1 MLRLHYKK
9 KKKGKERIPGRKIHP
24 SHRLNIWNKHRETS
38 YCVLCTTNGTEQWL
52 SLNRIFPFFQS
63 RPSAFPLDFCPFRNQ
78 WTRSRR
84 KFDLVCYDSRELVSA
99 RMFEL
104 LVGHSW
110 ILTIMLGY
118 IAVNRSRVAFCLL
131 CWNFSLYIPDNPT
144 YSALLSL
151 EWRKISWSTI
161 TSYNMSP
168 FQYAITN
175 ANSNNNNITSGF
187 RFLDISREILD
198 KLFGKFIFFNYN
210 R

>member
-1 MLRLHYKK
+1 MLFF
-9 KKKGKERIPGRKIHP
+9 KID
-24 SHRLNIWNKHRETS
+24 R
-38 YCVLCTTNGTEQWL
+38 Q
-52 SLNRIFPFFQS
+52 
-63 RPSAFPLDFCPFRNQ
+63 PFRLIFVLSKSVDQ
-78 WTRSRR
+78 IAR

-161 TSYNMSP
+161 SSYSMLS
-168 FQYAITN
+168 FQYATTN
-175 ANSNNNNITSGF
+175 ASNNNITNGLG
-187 RFLDISREILD
+187 FLDISQEIFWTNW
-198 KLFGKFIFFNYN
+198 KIYIFQL
-210 R
+210 

>member
-1 MLRLHYKK
+1 MLFFKVGRQSFRL
-9 KKKGKERIPGRKIHP
+9 IF
-24 SHRLNIWNKHRETS
+24 
-38 YCVLCTTNGTEQWL
+38 VLSKSVDQ
-52 SLNRIFPFFQS
+52 I
-63 RPSAFPLDFCPFRNQ
+63 A
-78 WTRSRR
+78 R

-144 YSALLSL
+144 YNALLSL

-161 TSYNMSP
+161 TSYNMLPS
-168 FQYAITN
+168 QYETTN
-175 ANSNNNNITSGF
+175 ASNNNNIVSGLG
-187 RFLDISREILD
+187 FLNISREILD
-198 KLFGKFIFFNYN
+198 KIYIFQL
-210 R
+210 

>member
-1 MLRLHYKK
+1 MIILK
-9 KKKGKERIPGRKIHP
+9 
-24 SHRLNIWNKHRETS
+24 S
-38 YCVLCTTNGTEQWL
+38 
-52 SLNRIFPFFQS
+52 
-63 RPSAFPLDFCPFRNQ
+63 DFCFFSKSTVSFFAWFLSFRNR
-78 WTRSRR
+78 WTRSRGNSI
-84 KFDLVCYDSRELVSA
+84 LVCYDSRELVSA

-161 TSYNMSP
+161 SSYSMLS
-168 FQYAITN
+168 FQYATTN
-175 ANSNNNNITSGF
+175 ASNNNITSGLG
-187 RFLDISREILD
+187 FLDISQEISWTNW
-198 KLFGKFIFFNYN
+198 KIYIFQL
-210 R
+210 

>member
-1 MLRLHYKK
+1 MLFFKIDRQLFRL
-9 KKKGKERIPGRKIHP
+9 IF
-24 SHRLNIWNKHRETS
+24 
-38 YCVLCTTNGTEQWL
+38 VLSKSVDQ
-52 SLNRIFPFFQS
+52 I
-63 RPSAFPLDFCPFRNQ
+63 A
-78 WTRSRR
+78 R

-161 TSYNMSP
+161 SSYSMLS
-168 FQYAITN
+168 FQYATTN
-175 ANSNNNNITSGF
+175 TSNNNITSGLG
-187 RFLDISREILD
+187 FLDISQEIFWTNW
-198 KLFGKFIFFNYN
+198 KIYIFQL
-210 R
+210 

>member
-1 MLRLHYKK
+1 MLFFKIDRQLFRL
-9 KKKGKERIPGRKIHP
+9 IF
-24 SHRLNIWNKHRETS
+24 
-38 YCVLCTTNGTEQWL
+38 VLSKSVDQ
-52 SLNRIFPFFQS
+52 I
-63 RPSAFPLDFCPFRNQ
+63 A
-78 WTRSRR
+78 R
-84 KFDLVCYDSRELVSA
+84 KFDLVCYDSRELVFA

-161 TSYNMSP
+161 SSYSMLS
-168 FQYAITN
+168 FQYATTN
-175 ANSNNNNITSGF
+175 VSNNNITNGLG
-187 RFLDISREILD
+187 FLDISQEIFWTNW
-198 KLFGKFIFFNYN
+198 KIYIF
-210 R
+210 

>member
-1 MLRLHYKK
+1 M
-9 KKKGKERIPGRKIHP
+9 
-24 SHRLNIWNKHRETS
+24 
-38 YCVLCTTNGTEQWL
+38 
-52 SLNRIFPFFQS
+52 
-63 RPSAFPLDFCPFRNQ
+63 
-78 WTRSRR
+78 
-84 KFDLVCYDSRELVSA
+84 VCYDSRELVSA

-168 FQYAITN
+168 FHAITN
-175 ANSNNNNITSGF
+175 ASSNNNNITIVALDF
-187 RFLDISREILD
+187 WIFLEKCWTNYLENLYFSIIISRWY
-198 KLFGKFIFFNYN
+198 FIENY
-210 R
+210 

>member
-1 MLRLHYKK
+1 MLFFKIDRQLFRL
-9 KKKGKERIPGRKIHP
+9 IF
-24 SHRLNIWNKHRETS
+24 
-38 YCVLCTTNGTEQWL
+38 VLSKSVDQ
-52 SLNRIFPFFQS
+52 I
-63 RPSAFPLDFCPFRNQ
+63 A
-78 WTRSRR
+78 R

-161 TSYNMSP
+161 SSYSMLS
-168 FQYAITN
+168 FQYATTN
-175 ANSNNNNITSGF
+175 ASNNIYLVVLDFWTFLKKSSGQ
-187 RFLDISREILD
+187 I
-198 KLFGKFIFFNYN
+198 GKFIFFNYN

>member
-1 MLRLHYKK
+1 MLFFKIDRQFFRL
-9 KKKGKERIPGRKIHP
+9 IF
-24 SHRLNIWNKHRETS
+24 
-38 YCVLCTTNGTEQWL
+38 VLSKSVDQ
-52 SLNRIFPFFQS
+52 I
-63 RPSAFPLDFCPFRNQ
+63 A
-78 WTRSRR
+78 R

-161 TSYNMSP
+161 SSYSMLS
-168 FQYAITN
+168 FQYATTN
-175 ANSNNNNITSGF
+175 VSNNNITNGLG
-187 RFLDISREILD
+187 FLDISQEIFWTNW
-198 KLFGKFIFFNYN
+198 KIYIFQL
-210 R
+210 